1 MFRAGVA
8 EKVPAVKE
16 ELEEELEEEL
26 DSLTCK
32 IVSAAGPL
40 LQSDI

>member
-8 EKVPAVKE
+8 EKVPAVK
-16 ELEEELEEEL
+16 EELEEEL